1 MLILGDM
8 RQMAVGG
15 VDLADIGFDSFC
27 DIMGSVAT
35 GVSVLTS
42 LDETGPHG
50 LTCSA
55 VCSVSAAPPLL
66 LSCVRTPSST
76 LDAIRGC
83 NRFLVNVLAADAR
96 ELSNV
101 FASRRPDKFAG
112 VAWQSSERLGMPLL
126 EPTVAY
132 AECTVHD
139 LVTAGDHVIVL
150 GRIVGGRAVLDRS
163 PLGYWRGGYVDVVEV
178 SPGGQARRR

>member
-1 MLILGDM
+1 MS
-8 RQMAVGG
+8 QVTVG

-27 DIMGSVAT
+27 DIMGSFTT

-42 LDETGPHG
+42 LDAAGPHG
-50 LTCSA
+50 MTCSA

-76 LDAIRGC
+76 LDAIRAGG
-83 NRFLVNVLAADAR
+83 RFLVNFLAADGR
-96 ELSNV
+96 ELSAV
-101 FASRRPDKFAG
+101 FASHRPDKFAG
-112 VAWQSSERLGMPLL
+112 VAWQPSERLGMPLL
-126 EPTVAY
+126 EPTVAH

-139 LVTAGDHVIVL
+139 LVPAGDHMIVL

-163 PLGYWRGGYVDVVEV
+163 PLGYFRGGYVGVVQV
-178 SPGGQARRR
+178 SSARQERRR